1 MKQNIFLYEY
11 LKIILHLYQ
20 LKNSINILLALLGMN
35 RENLMENLKN
45 VLEK

>member
-11 LKIILHLYQ
+11 LKIILYLYQ

-35 RENLMENLKN
+35 RENLMESLKN

>member
-1 MKQNIFLYEY
+1 MKQNIFLYKY
-11 LKIILHLYQ
+11 LKIILYLYQ
-20 LKNSINILLALLGMN
+20 LKNSINILLALLEMN

>member
-11 LKIILHLYQ
+11 LKIILYLYQ
-20 LKNSINILLALLGMN
+20 LKNSINILLALLEMN
-35 RENLMENLKN
+35 RENLMEHLKN

>member
-11 LKIILHLYQ
+11 LKIILYLYQ

>member
-11 LKIILHLYQ
+11 LKIILYLYQ

-35 RENLMENLKN
+35 RENIMESLKN